1 LHKAFKFRIYPTKE
15 QIILINKTFGCSRF
29 VYNHFLEKWNKTY
42 EETGKGLTRKKCSSL
57 LTELKKELD
66 WLNEVDSTAL
76 QNSLKHLEDAFKRF
90 FNKQNDHP
98 RFKSKKNPVQSYT
111 SQRVNQNIKVE
122 ENRIKLPK
130 LGWIKFA
137 KSREVEGKI
146 LSATIRRNPSGKY
159 FVSILCKCEIQKLKP
174 VDQSIGIDLG
184 LKNLI
189 VDSNGNK
196 KDPLQPYRKY
206 EKKLARWQRMMSR
219 RQYKSNRWEKARLKV
234 ARIHEKIRNCRY
246 DYLQKLSTELIRKN
260 QVICLEDLQVH
271 NMVKNHSLAK
281 SIMDAAWSMFVSLL
295 GYKAKWYGRII
306 SKVGKSFPSS
316 QLCSCCGY
324 RNKSVKDLDLREW
337 TCPDCGE
344 HHDRDVNAAKNILK
358 EGLRLITVGHTG

>member
-1 LHKAFKFRIYPTKE
+1 
-15 QIILINKTFGCSRF
+15 
-29 VYNHFLEKWNKTY
+29 
-42 EETGKGLTRKKCSSL
+42 
-57 LTELKKELD
+57 
-66 WLNEVDSTAL
+66 
-76 QNSLKHLEDAFKRF
+76 
-90 FNKQNDHP
+90 
-98 RFKSKKNPVQSYT
+98 
-111 SQRVNQNIKVE
+111 
-122 ENRIKLPK
+122 

-206 EKKLARWQRMMSR
+206 EKKLARWQRIMSR

-260 QVICLEDLQVH
+260 QVICLEDLQVE

-344 HHDRDVNAAKNILK
+344 HHDRDVNAAKNILN